1 MNRGLSFAIAALQ
14 ALIIAATTIGLII
27 APLTLAWF
35 IEGDGSVDYMVA
47 FRVAGYAF
55 LLACGVPLQFNP
67 GEIIGIEFPAF
78 AIAGLPL
85 GITLLIALLTI
96 RVGHRLSAASSL
108 WPAWLGGAAAFGA
121 IGLSVSMFSV
131 NDAVVVAEWAPAIA
145 PAMFFGSLLF
155 ISSVWGKRFELFEG
169 SNPAEAPERIWV
181 RNAVLGIKTRLHWSI
196 STVLSPASRVG
207 LAVVSALVLVSSSM
221 IALALGFGWIEVAR
235 LYEGMHVSV
244 LGGVMLTIGQLAI
257 LPNLIVWGM
266 SWIAGPGFA
275 IGSGSSVTAL
285 GTQLGPMPAFPVFV
299 AIPTGGFDRGIIFI
313 LIPVLVAFVGTVLV
327 RRFTDE
333 MRWEYATRFSASLA
347 FAFTA
352 AAIAAIAG
360 FLLALVASGS
370 FGPGRFQE
378 VGIEPLWLAL
388 ALFLEVLIPSF
399 VAGLV
404 TIKPYTDASQRRK

>member
-35 IEGDGSVDYMVA
+35 IEGDGSIDYMVA
-47 FRVAGYAF
+47 FRVAAYAF
-55 LLACGVPLQFNP
+55 LLACGVPLQFNA
-67 GEIIGIEFPAF
+67 GEILGIAFPAF
-78 AIAGLPL
+78 AISALPL

-108 WPAWLGGAAAFGA
+108 WPAWIGGAASFGA
-121 IGLSVSMFSV
+121 IGLSVSMFSI

-145 PAMFFGSLLF
+145 PALFFGSLLF

-169 SNPAEAPERIWV
+169 SNPPEAPERIWV
-181 RNAVLGIKTRLHWSI
+181 RNTVLGIKAKLHWSI
-196 STVLSPASRVG
+196 ATVLSPATRVG
-207 LAVVSALVLVSSSM
+207 LAVVAALVLVSSTM

-235 LYEGMHVSV
+235 LYEGMHVSI
-244 LGGVMLTIGQLAI
+244 LGGVMLTIGQLAV

-275 IGSGSSVTAL
+275 IGTGSSVTAL

-299 AIPTGGFDRGIIFI
+299 AIPTGGFDRGIIFV
-313 LIPVLVAFVGTVLV
+313 LIPVLVAFIGTVLV

-352 AAIAAIAG
+352 AAVSALAG
-360 FLLALVASGS
+360 FFLAIFASGA

-378 VGIEPLWLAL
+378 VGINATTLAI
-388 ALFLEVLIPSF
+388 ALFIEVLIPSF

-404 TIKPYTDASQRRK
+404 TIKPYTDATQRRK